1 MVESLT
7 VVLSSGAYQSERA
20 FTALR
25 FVLTALVEGLK
36 VNLFLME
43 DGVFLGKKGQNPEYF
58 KNAGEQLALAIKEG
72 AKVLAC
78 GTCAGERGMKEVD
91 FMEGIKQGTMH
102 DLVAWVK
109 ESDRTLFL

>member
-7 VVLSSGAYQSERA
+7 IILSSGAYQSERA

-25 FVLTALVEGLK
+25 FVLTALVEGLR
-36 VNLFLME
+36 VNLFLTE
-43 DGVFLGKKGQNPEYF
+43 DGVFLAKKGQNPDDF
-58 KNAGEQLALAIKEG
+58 KNAGEWLALAIKEG
-72 AKVLAC
+72 AKVLVC
-78 GTCAGERGMKEVD
+78 GICAGERGMGEAD
-91 FMEGIKQGTMH
+91 FIEGAKKGTMH

>member
-7 VVLSSGAYQSERA
+7 VVLSSGAYQGERA

-36 VNLFLME
+36 VNLFLIE
-43 DGVFLGKKGQNPEYF
+43 DGVFIAKKGQNPNDF
-58 KNAGEQLALAIKEG
+58 ANAGEMLALAVTEG
-72 AKVLAC
+72 AKIVAC
-78 GTCAGERGMKEVD
+78 GICARERGINEAD

-102 DLVAWVK
+102 DLVEWVK
-109 ESDRTLFL
+109 KTDRTLFL